1 MAYETFV
8 PLFHEIFTKVNNAK
22 DKTKKM
28 EVLRKYQTPALEQF
42 LKAAFDPNI
51 EWMLPEGDVPY
62 IKNDAPD
69 GTDHTR
75 LSSEAIKLYHFVKL
89 HRSSAE
95 DVLGDARI
103 QPFKR
108 EQMFIQLLESL
119 SEGEAECVILAKNK
133 NLNRKYKGLNSN
145 TVRDAFGWNET
156 FSGRA

>member
-51 EWMLPEGDVPY
+51 VWLLPEGDVPY
-62 IKNDAPD
+62 LKNDAPD
-69 GTDHTR
+69 GTDHSR
-75 LSSEAIKLYHFVKL
+75 LSSEATRLYHFVKL
-89 HRSSAE
+89 RRASAE
-95 DVLGDARI
+95 DVIGNANL
-103 QPFKR
+103 QQMKR
-108 EQMFIQLLESL
+108 EQMFISLLESL
-119 SEGEAECVILAKNK
+119 SSGEAECVILAKDNLLNK
-133 NLNRKYKGLNSN
+133 KYKGLNSN
-145 TVRDAFGWNET
+145 TVRDAFGWNES

>member
-51 EWMLPEGDVPY
+51 EWLLPVGDVPY
-62 IKNDAPD
+62 LKNDAPD

-75 LSSEAIKLYHFVKL
+75 LSVEANKLYHFVKL
-89 HRSSAE
+89 HRSTAE
-95 DVLGDARI
+95 DVIGNPSLQAM
-103 QPFKR
+103 KR
-108 EQMFIQLLESL
+108 EQMFISLLESL
-119 SEGEAECVILAKNK
+119 SAGEAECVLLAKDNILNK
-133 NLNRKYKGLNSN
+133 KFKGLNSN

-156 FSGRA
+156 FSGKA